1 MTDDRAPLALVTGGG
16 RGYGAVVARHLAAG
30 GFTVAVLGRDAGA
43 VDAVAES
50 IDGVALHAD
59 VLDADRIADVVGDHR
74 ERHGPIDVLV
84 NNAGV
89 GGPLGLAWAVDPDEW
104 WRTLEVNV
112 RGTHTVTRAVVP
124 HMVARGRGRI
134 INVASNAGVARW
146 PYGSAYA
153 VSKAAVIKHG
163 ENLAAEVRRHGVVV
177 LNFHPGILEIGL
189 TDTLF
194 TADPEPGTT
203 EAMVADWF
211 RTQIAEGNSVD
222 ADASAAQLTRLATG
236 VADNLT
242 GRYFTAYDDL
252 DAIVERAGDIAE
264 TDYTMGLLKP

>member
-1 MTDDRAPLALVTGGG
+1 MSAEEAPLALVTGGG
-16 RGYGAVVARHLAAG
+16 RGYGAVVARHLAAD
-30 GFTVAVLGRDAGA
+30 GFRVAVLGRDADS
-43 VDAVAES
+43 VDAVAQS

-59 VLDADRIADVVGDHR
+59 VLDADRVEQVLGELR

-89 GGPLGLAWAVDPDEW
+89 GGPLGRAWEVDPDEW

-112 RGTHTVTRAVVP
+112 RGSHIVTRAVVP
-124 HMVARGRGRI
+124 DMVARGHGRI

-153 VSKAAVIKHG
+153 VSKAALIKHG

-189 TDTLF
+189 TSAVF
-194 TADPEPGTT
+194 TTHPEPGTY
-203 EAMVADWF
+203 EAMIGDWF
-211 RTQIAEGNSVD
+211 RTQIAEGRSID
-222 ADASAAQLTRLATG
+222 ADTSASQLVKLAG
-236 VADNLT
+236 GLADALT

-252 DAIVERAGDIAE
+252 DAIAAGAADVREA
-264 TDYTMGLLKP
+264 DYTLGLLKP